1 MNKISK
7 DFQSTQLTQSSKASQ
22 EIRKR
27 RKMEIFIDSANI
39 QEIKK
44 WLDYGIADEVTTNPS
59 IFAGRVADEG
69 HDAPELTK
77 MAVGWLEETI
87 D

>member
-1 MNKISK
+1 LNKISK

-44 WLDYGIADEVTTNPS
+44 WLDYGRVTVEHFIT
-59 IFAGRVADEG
+59 
-69 HDAPELTK
+69 DAQKALIEMNK
-77 MAVGWLEETI
+77 VKA
-87 D
+87 